1 MSSSVGIDQVGFSD
15 LTATGTHK
23 RKRHG
28 ESSSP
33 ESRRKRGAAA
43 TAVAAN
49 ALAVS
54 DAEAQ
59 SFLEATVGIAQ
70 AAQDQVN
77 VDDFQ
82 ALQQATVDH
91 SGMPDNATASS
102 TAAAALNIYPTL
114 TIPQSTEETFAA
126 HAAAE
131 GHHDDDGY
139 HPDSA
144 ISQPDGL
151 PTPQQMQSHS
161 GTPMVPSNSVPPDG
175 NYRPQNPKP
184 AVGSEEW
191 HKMRKD
197 NHKEGWSWSSRCW
210 FPGWMTS

>member
-1 MSSSVGIDQVGFSD
+1 MDQVGFSD

-91 SGMPDNATASS
+91 SGIPDNATASS

-126 HAAAE
+126 HAAAG

-175 NYRPQNPKP
+175 NYRAQNPKP

-210 FPGWMTS
+210 CPGWMAS